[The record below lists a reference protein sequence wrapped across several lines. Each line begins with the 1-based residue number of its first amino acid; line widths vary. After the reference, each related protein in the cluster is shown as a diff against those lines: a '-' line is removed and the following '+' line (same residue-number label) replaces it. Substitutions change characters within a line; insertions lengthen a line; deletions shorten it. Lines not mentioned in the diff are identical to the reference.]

1 MSDIEL
7 NIPGGGAT
15 AALLLELVKGQQAA
29 ATELRLQNARLFGG
43 DGQPGA
49 IPTLF
54 AQHQKLAEELN
65 VKLDANKT
73 ELVNKIEAV
82 KDDLAAKMT
91 TQKTE
96 IEDEISD
103 LRTDH
108 EDLDKKVSRF
118 GTIGATIQ
126 AMLVIGLSAFGIWHK
141 AGH

>member
-1 MSDIEL
+1 MSDID
-7 NIPGGGAT
+7 ITVPGGGAT

-54 AQHQKLAEELN
+54 ANHQKLSE
-65 VKLDANKT
+65 KLDANKT
-73 ELVNKIEAV
+73 ELVNKIEA
-82 KDDLAAKMT
+82 AKEELSLNMA
-91 TQKTE
+91 TQKKE
-96 IEDEISD
+96 IEDEICD

-108 EDLDKKVSRF
+108 EGLEKKVTRY
-118 GTIGATIQ
+118 GTIGATVQSMIIL
-126 AMLVIGLSAFGIWHK
+126 AMGALGLWHK